1 MSEMLQNLF
10 RIIQKP
16 RRLIVGLMSGTSADG
31 VDAALV
37 EVEGSG
43 VGTKARLIAFECLPY
58 PPALRADV
66 LALCDAATGRVD
78 QVCRMNALLG
88 EWFAE
93 AARRVVRKAGLNM
106 ADVDL
111 IGSHGQTV
119 HHLPEPAQMHSY
131 AVRSTLQVGD
141 PCVIAERTG
150 VATVGDFRVRD
161 VAAGGQGAPLVPL
174 ADYLLY
180 RSETTGRAMLN
191 VGGIANATIL
201 PAACGLE
208 DVYAFDL
215 GPGNMVIDRLM
226 DRITGGRA
234 SCDEGGQMAGTG
246 RVHPDLLSEMMTHP
260 FFNLP
265 PPKSTGREDFGA
277 AYADAFLARA
287 RGRGLPDADAV
298 ATATAFTAEAVAD
311 GLRRFVREP
320 VQEVIVCGGGA
331 HNETLMSLLRVRLPR
346 VRGIE
351 EVGGSTEA
359 KEALAFAVLANE
371 TLAGRPGNVPR
382 VTGAS
387 HPALLGKIA
396 PA

>member
-1 MSEMLQNLF
+1 MVQHLL
-10 RIIQKP
+10 RILEKP

-37 EVEGSG
+37 EVEGAG
-43 VGTKARLIAFECLPY
+43 AGTRARLVAFTCLPY
-58 PPALRADV
+58 PSALKAEV

-88 EWFAE
+88 EWFAA
-93 AARRVVRKAGLNM
+93 AARRVVEEAGLRM
-106 ADVDL
+106 TDVDL

-119 HHLPEPAQMHSY
+119 HHLPDPVEMHGY
-131 AVRSTLQVGD
+131 AVRATLQVGD

-150 VATVGDFRVRD
+150 VVTVGDFRVRD

-174 ADYLLY
+174 VDYLLY
-180 RSETTGRAMLN
+180 RSETSGRAMLN

-201 PAACGLE
+201 PAGCGPE
-208 DVYAFDL
+208 GVYAFDF

-226 DRITGGRA
+226 DRITGGRMA
-234 SCDEGGQMAGTG
+234 YDRGGETARAG
-246 RVHPDLLSEMMTHP
+246 RVDPGLLSEMMRHP
-260 FFNLP
+260 FLPAP
-265 PPKSTGREDFGA
+265 PPKSTGREAFGA
-277 AYADAFLARA
+277 AYADAFLSRA
-287 RGRGLPDADAV
+287 KEAGLSDADAV

-320 VQEVIVCGGGA
+320 VREVIVSGGGA
-331 HNETLMSLLRVRLPR
+331 HNGTLMAFLGARVPGVAVRR
-346 VRGIE
+346 VE
-351 EVGGSTEA
+351 EVGGSAEG

-371 TLAGRPGNVPR
+371 TLAGGPGNVPR

-387 HPALLGKIA
+387 HPAVLGKVV

>member
-1 MSEMLQNLF
+1 M
-10 RIIQKP
+10 
-16 RRLIVGLMSGTSADG
+16 
-31 VDAALV
+31 
-37 EVEGSG
+37 
-43 VGTKARLIAFECLPY
+43 
-58 PPALRADV
+58 
-66 LALCDAATGRVD
+66 
-78 QVCRMNALLG
+78 
-88 EWFAE
+88 
-93 AARRVVRKAGLNM
+93 
-106 ADVDL
+106 
-111 IGSHGQTV
+111 HG
-119 HHLPEPAQMHSY
+119 Y
-131 AVRSTLQVGD
+131 AVRSTLQIGD

-180 RSETTGRAMLN
+180 RSETAGRAMLN
-191 VGGIANATIL
+191 VGGIANVTIL
-201 PAACGLE
+201 PAGCGLE
-208 DVYAFDL
+208 EVYAFDL

-226 DRITGGRA
+226 GRITGGRV
-234 SCDEGGQMAGTG
+234 SYDEGGKVAGTG
-246 RVHPDLLSEMMTHP
+246 RVHPGLLAEMMAHP

-265 PPKSTGREDFGA
+265 PPKSTGREAFGA

-320 VQEVIVCGGGA
+320 VQEVIASGGGA
-331 HNETLMSLLRVRLPR
+331 HNETLMSLLRARLR
-346 VRGIE
+346 GVRGIE
-351 EVGGSTEA
+351 EVGGSSEA

-371 TLAGRPGNVPR
+371 TLAGGPGNVPR

>member
-1 MSEMLQNLF
+1 M
-10 RIIQKP
+10 
-16 RRLIVGLMSGTSADG
+16 GLMSGTSADG
-31 VDAALV
+31 IDAALV
-37 EVEGSG
+37 EVTGHG
-43 VGTKARLIAFECLPY
+43 VGTKARLVAFDCLPY
-58 PPALRADV
+58 PPGLKADV

-93 AARRVVRKAGLNM
+93 AARRVVRKAGLEM
-106 ADVDL
+106 AGVDL

-119 HHLPEPAQMHSY
+119 HHLPDPAEAHGY

-150 VATVGDFRVRD
+150 VITVGDFRVRD

-174 ADYLLY
+174 VDYLLY
-180 RSETTGRAMLN
+180 RSEAEGRAMLN
-191 VGGIANATIL
+191 VGGIANVTIL
-201 PAACGLE
+201 PVGCGLE
-208 DVYAFDL
+208 EVYAFDL

-234 SCDEGGQMAGTG
+234 SYDEGGRMAGMG
-246 RVHPDLLSEMMTHP
+246 RVHPGLLAEMMAHP
-260 FFNLP
+260 FFSLS
-265 PPKSTGREDFGA
+265 PPKSTGREAFGA

-287 RGRGLPDADAV
+287 RDLGLSDADAV
-298 ATATAFTAEAVAD
+298 ATATAFTAEGVAD
-311 GLRRFVREP
+311 GLRRFVRAP
-320 VQEVIVCGGGA
+320 VQGVIVSGGGA
-331 HNETLMSLLRVRLPR
+331 HNETLMASLRARLPG

-351 EVGGSTEA
+351 AVGGSTEA

-371 TLAGRPGNVPR
+371 TLAGGPGNVPR

-387 HPALLGKIA
+387 RPVVLGKIV

>member
-1 MSEMLQNLF
+1 
-10 RIIQKP
+10 
-16 RRLIVGLMSGTSADG
+16 
-31 VDAALV
+31 
-37 EVEGSG
+37 
-43 VGTKARLIAFECLPY
+43 
-58 PPALRADV
+58 
-66 LALCDAATGRVD
+66 
-78 QVCRMNALLG
+78 
-88 EWFAE
+88 
-93 AARRVVRKAGLNM
+93 
-106 ADVDL
+106 
-111 IGSHGQTV
+111 
-119 HHLPEPAQMHSY
+119 
-131 AVRSTLQVGD
+131 
-141 PCVIAERTG
+141 
-150 VATVGDFRVRD
+150 
-161 VAAGGQGAPLVPL
+161 
-174 ADYLLY
+174 
-180 RSETTGRAMLN
+180 MLN

-234 SCDEGGQMAGTG
+234 SYDEGGQVAGTG
-246 RVHPDLLSEMMTHP
+246 RVHPDLLSERMAHP

-265 PPKSTGREDFGA
+265 PPRSTGREDFGA

-287 RGRGLPDADAV
+287 RGLGLSDADAL

-320 VQEVIVCGGGA
+320 MQEVIVSGGGA
-331 HNETLMSLLRVRLPR
+331 RNGTLMSLLRTRLPG

-351 EVGGSTEA
+351 EIGGSAEA

-371 TLAGRPGNVPR
+371 TLAGGPGNVPR

-387 HPALLGKIA
+387 HPAVLGKIA

>member
-1 MSEMLQNLF
+1 MLHHLL

-16 RRLIVGLMSGTSADG
+16 RRRIVGLMSGTSADG

-66 LALCDAATGRVD
+66 LALCDATTGRVD

-88 EWFAE
+88 EWFSE
-93 AARRVVRKAGLNM
+93 AARRVVRKAGLEM

-111 IGSHGQTV
+111 IGSHGQTI
-119 HHLPEPAQMHSY
+119 HHLPEPTQMHGY

-174 ADYLLY
+174 VDYLLY
-180 RSETTGRAMLN
+180 RSETAGRAMLN

-234 SCDEGGQMAGTG
+234 SYDEGGQVAGTG
-246 RVHPDLLSEMMTHP
+246 RVHPGLLSELMTHP
-260 FFNLP
+260 FFSLP

-287 RGRGLPDADAV
+287 RDWGLSDADAV
-298 ATATAFTAEAVAD
+298 ATATAFTAQAVAD

-320 VQEVIVCGGGA
+320 VQEVIVSGGGA
-331 HNETLMSLLRVRLPR
+331 RNETLMSLLRARLR
-346 VRGIE
+346 GVRGIE

-371 TLAGRPGNVPR
+371 TLAGGPGNVPR

-387 HPALLGKIA
+387 HPAVLGKIA